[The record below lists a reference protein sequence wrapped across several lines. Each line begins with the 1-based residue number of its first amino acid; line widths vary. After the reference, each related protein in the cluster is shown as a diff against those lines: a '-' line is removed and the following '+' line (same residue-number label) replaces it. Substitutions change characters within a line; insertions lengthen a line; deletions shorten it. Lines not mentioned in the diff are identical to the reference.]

1 MKFALLL
8 IAASALRLQ
17 DGEGPAPVAEV
28 VKKVQQP
35 HELQVLFS
43 QLETQRGD
51 VATQTELLRKQR
63 KENEDAAAQAKADIA
78 KANLAIEGLK
88 KKGVELDGEKAG
100 VLAKIA
106 TLESKIKGLEAAKG
120 LAEHNVKEIDA
131 ALAGPANGGDYEYA
145 AYEHPA
151 EGTAVEIRRWNK
163 DQLEEFR

>member
-8 IAASALRLQ
+8 LAASALRLQ
-17 DGEGPAPVAEV
+17 DDAGTPPVADV
-28 VKKVQQP
+28 VKNVQQP

-51 VATQTELLRKQR
+51 VVAQMKALKDQR
-63 KENEDAAAQAKADIA
+63 KENEDAATQAQADIA

-88 KKGVELDGEKAG
+88 KRVVELDGEKAE
-100 VLAKIA
+100 VLAKIGK
-106 TLESKIKGLEAAKG
+106 LEDKIKGLEAQKG

-151 EGTAVEIRRWNK
+151 EGTAVQYWSGYHNG
-163 DQLEEFR
+163 